1 MQITGQGEAC
11 FHTDLSAPLA
21 STLSHERVKLDYLR
35 TAFAGIAGY
44 SFFQAG
50 RRGLAMRGLGCSP
63 CYWATLKKLRLC
75 YSGPRP
81 RLRPGGESHRKRR
94 LGARGQGR
102 GAGGA
107 VNSKIETV
115 EAVFAAVLVHSRNKS
130 GESPVSRG
138 DVGLQPPC
146 YQLGCLC
153 RCLLF
158 AARCFA
164 VL

>member
-1 MQITGQGEAC
+1 MRPGRVLQITGQGEAC

-21 STLSHERVKLDYLR
+21 STLSHERATLDYLR

-44 SFFQAG
+44 SFFPAG

-63 CYWATLKKLRLC
+63 CYWATLKKRRLC
-75 YSGPRP
+75 YSGPGP

-94 LGARGQGR
+94 LGAPGQGR

-115 EAVFAAVLVHSRNKS
+115 EAVF
-130 GESPVSRG
+130 
-138 DVGLQPPC
+138 C
-146 YQLGCLC
+146 
-153 RCLLF
+153 
-158 AARCFA
+158 
-164 VL
+164 